1 MIKIGGGGGSCEH
14 ARLIIILFYFCVILA
29 RKVSI
34 LGLSTEWG
42 DRIFQSIIVR
52 GKNENL

>member
-1 MIKIGGGGGSCEH
+1 MIKIGGKNST
-14 ARLIIILFYFCVILA
+14 RDSLLVILA

-42 DRIFQSIIVR
+42 DRVFQYIIVW

>member
-1 MIKIGGGGGSCEH
+1 MTH
-14 ARLIIILFYFCVILA
+14 HNIISFLVILA

-42 DRIFQSIIVR
+42 DRLFQSIIVR
-52 GKNENL
+52 GRNENL

>member
-1 MIKIGGGGGSCEH
+1 MVCGTTYY
-14 ARLIIILFYFCVILA
+14 ILFLVILA
-29 RKVSI
+29 QKVSM

-52 GKNENL
+52 SKNENLYWYG

>member
-1 MIKIGGGGGSCEH
+1 M
-14 ARLIIILFYFCVILA
+14 RFIIFNFFVILA
-29 RKVSI
+29 RNVSI
-34 LGLSTEWG
+34 VGLSTEWG